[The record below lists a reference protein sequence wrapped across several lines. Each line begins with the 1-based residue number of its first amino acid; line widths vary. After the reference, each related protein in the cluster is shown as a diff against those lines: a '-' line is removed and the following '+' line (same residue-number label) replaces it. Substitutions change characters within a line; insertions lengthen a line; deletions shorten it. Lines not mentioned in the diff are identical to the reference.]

1 VKLCVPEFDY
11 VMESNPFGAIRSAR
25 LDLKTRLV
33 TVQAVKNAE
42 GKYVLYANGTE
53 IERSLWYPDE
63 PSELEVTVT
72 CLCFATGLD
81 GMIGIT
87 VSRVDDEASGGDEA
101 DEDEADE
108 DEADEDEDED
118 DKYVRTGTFQILPIS
133 EENAELCCPAPPFQ
147 DLWDMDPEEADWIQL
162 V

>member
-1 VKLCVPEFDY
+1 
-11 VMESNPFGAIRSAR
+11 MESNPFGAIRSAR

-101 DEDEADE
+101 DEDE
-108 DEADEDEDED
+108 DED

>member
-101 DEDEADE
+101 DEDE
-108 DEADEDEDED
+108 DED